1 MIPAGVAGDRSTA
14 TRPLEQ
20 PAAGLRP
27 VEPVEPVAP
36 GLRPDDVVERAP
48 GLRLVGRYEG
58 SGYVE
63 DRFLAVRGDGQ
74 TVFLTPLLHHVLR
87 HADGDNDSAR
97 IAALVGDDVGRGVGP
112 AVLSALVLDRLVPA
126 GLAVVVPAD
135 GGHARTPVARGDGV
149 ARADGVAGATAPTGR
164 APARSRAGSRG
175 AGRRVRG
182 TPPAAGAGLPT
193 SDPLLALT
201 LDRPFVGGRTVR
213 RLARVHAPLFHPL
226 VVAAVLALWVSGD
239 LWLFST
245 GGPLTGLA
253 AVFGTPGSVLL
264 VLGLL
269 LVSTLFH
276 EIGHAAGC
284 VYGGGRPGAIGAGLY
299 LWMPVFWTDVT
310 DAYRLDR
317 SGRLRTD
324 LGGIYFNV
332 VFIVVATGA
341 AWLTGW
347 PPAVVAAVM
356 THGVIVQQ
364 LLPIVRMDGYYLFG
378 DITGVPNLFSFTG
391 AVLRGLLPGRSMSPQ
406 VRALKPAARA
416 AVIGWV
422 GVTVPLLVVAL
433 GWLVWSAP
441 RFVISAWEVGSSIWT
456 AALGAEGPLTAVLA
470 WVTIVLVVLPFVG
483 TAALFWRLAQRGAGL
498 ARRALADRLPRRAGA
513 TPADPTHT
521 PDAEERPMLSAAPPP
536 APPDPTLGDPVTAR
550 GLSAQDLDEELM
562 LYRPRPAPSSGW
574 RRGVH
579 LASGGLLRPPPS
591 PAQRRH
597 DALVERV
604 RTPLG
609 RSRRIVVMSRKGG
622 AGKTTTSVMLGH
634 IFATHRGDRVV
645 ALDANPDAGS
655 LPLRV
660 ERQTDATITT
670 MLADA
675 DRVDRYSAMR
685 QYTSQASS
693 RLEVVASDNDPTI
706 SQALGAHDVHR
717 ALDLLD
723 RHYSL
728 VLVDT
733 GTGVLDEAI
742 QQILREAD
750 QVVVVMPPA
759 FDGARVA
766 ASTLD
771 WLEEHGY
778 RRLVRGAVAVV
789 NAVRGEGGHVLLE
802 EIERH
807 FDARCSAT
815 VRIPWDR
822 GLEAGG
828 CVGLADLRP
837 ATRHAYLELAAAV
850 ADRFPSDGG
859 RP

>member
-1 MIPAGVAGDRSTA
+1 VVLPMIPAGVADDRST
-14 TRPLEQ
+14 TP
-20 PAAGLRP
+20 RP
-27 VEPVEPVAP
+27 VVPLTGVRRTDEPVAAVRRTDEP
-36 GLRPDDVVERAP
+36 VSGLQPDDVVERAP
-48 GLRLVGRYEG
+48 GLRLVGRYER

-63 DRFLAVRGDGQ
+63 ERFLAVRGDGQ
-74 TVFLTPLLHHVLR
+74 TVMLTPLLHHVLR
-87 HADGDNDSAR
+87 HADGDNDASR
-97 IAALVGDDVGRGVGP
+97 IAALVGDDLGRDVGT
-112 AVLSALVLDRLVPA
+112 AVLTALVVDRLVPA
-126 GLAVVVPAD
+126 GLAVVVPAA
-135 GGHARTPVARGDGV
+135 GGADRAGQPPVP
-149 ARADGVAGATAPTGR
+149 RAGGEVPTAG
-164 APARSRAGSRG
+164 PAGGSRG

-182 TPPAAGAGLPT
+182 TPAAGGAGLPT

-201 LDRPFVGGRTVR
+201 LDRPFVGVRTVR

-226 VVAAVLALWVSGD
+226 VVAAVLALWVVAD
-239 LWLFST
+239 LWLFSA
-245 GGPLTGLA
+245 GGPMGGLA
-253 AVFGTPGSVLL
+253 AAFGTPGSVLL

-284 VYGGGRPGAIGAGLY
+284 VYGGGRPGAIGAGMY

-332 VFIVVATGA
+332 VFIVVTAGA
-341 AWLTGW
+341 GWLTGW

-356 THGVIVQQ
+356 THVVIVQQ

-378 DITGVPNLFSFTG
+378 DLTGVPNLFSFTG
-391 AVLRGLLPGRSMSPQ
+391 AVLRGLVPGRPMSAQ
-406 VRALKPAARA
+406 VRGLKPAARA

-441 RFVISAWEVGSSIWT
+441 QLVATAWQQASSIWG
-456 AALGAEGPLTAVLA
+456 AALGADGPLTAVLA
-470 WVTIVLVVLPFVG
+470 WVTIVLVLLPFVG
-483 TAALFWRLAQRGAGL
+483 TAALFWRLAQRGARL
-498 ARRALADRLPRRAGA
+498 ARHAIARRLPHRAGV
-513 TPADPTHT
+513 TPDPTHA
-521 PDAEERPMLSAAPPP
+521 PDAEERPMLTAAPPP
-536 APPDPTLGDPVTAR
+536 VAPDPAVGDPATAR
-550 GLSAQDLDEELM
+550 GLSAEDFDEAVM
-562 LYRPRPAPSSGW
+562 LRRRRAAPSSGW
-574 RRGVH
+574 RRGIH
-579 LASGGLLRPPPS
+579 LASGGLLTPPPS

-604 RTPLG
+604 RTPVG
-609 RSRRIVVMSRKGG
+609 CSRRIVVMSRKGG

-634 IFATHRGDRVV
+634 TFAMHRGDRVV

-675 DRVDRYSAMR
+675 DQVDRYSAMR
-685 QYTSQASS
+685 RYTSQAAS
-693 RLEVVASDNDPTI
+693 RLEVVASDDDPRI

-733 GTGVLDEAI
+733 GTGVLDDAV

-771 WLEEHGY
+771 WLEEHGH

-789 NAVRGEGGHVLLE
+789 NAVRGEGGHVLLD

-828 CVGLADLRP
+828 CVSLEDLRP
-837 ATRHAYLELAAAV
+837 ATRNAYLELAAAV
-850 ADRFPSDGG
+850 ADRFPSHGG